1 MYHGIVFDQEFEDPK
16 FPQKFKV
23 FAKRKSSSSDWVLYG
38 IEVNEDKKDRAVS
51 EIQKN
56 MKSNEPFYA
65 HLYNDSDLIVIFK
78 TKVFY
83 VKPHISSWNQII
95 EYGRKQNIPEEQ
107 LDFWPNRFQDESHYF
122 NKEDFVK

>member
-23 FAKRKSSSSDWVLYG
+23 FAKRKSSSGDWLLYG
-38 IEVNEDKKDRAVS
+38 IEVSEEEKDRTIS

-56 MKSNEPFYA
+56 MKSNRPFYA
-65 HLYNDSDLIVIFK
+65 HLYNDTDLIVIFK

-83 VKPHISSWNQII
+83 VNSHISSWSPVI
-95 EYGRKQNIPEEQ
+95 EYGRKLNIPEEQ
-107 LDFWPNRFQDESHYF
+107 LDFWPNRFQDEAHYF
-122 NKEDFVK
+122 KREDFLR